1 MEGRQKGLLQRGR
14 IRTTAVLIILVLIV
28 GAAGWILTD
37 DKSQKAQKRTMEEQ
51 KMTGTAAQQ
60 ENEGS
65 RDMSANPLTLQEHS
79 GIASAVERYY
89 RKLGDETSFVEG
101 YENLKVYTK
110 LGKYQDTYVAFVRYD
125 MRIRD
130 VYTRVP
136 GLGTVYVTG
145 DGEGRYQV
153 ETDAADQEIQDFVE
167 TVAAHEDV
175 QELFQKTKDS
185 YQEAVRSDALLQ
197 EALLDLK
204 EAYEDSTGS

>member
-28 GAAGWILTD
+28 GEAGWILTD

-101 YENLKVYTK
+101 
-110 LGKYQDTYVAFVRYD
+110 
-125 MRIRD
+125 
-130 VYTRVP
+130 
-136 GLGTVYVTG
+136 
-145 DGEGRYQV
+145 
-153 ETDAADQEIQDFVE
+153 
-167 TVAAHEDV
+167 
-175 QELFQKTKDS
+175 
-185 YQEAVRSDALLQ
+185 
-197 EALLDLK
+197 
-204 EAYEDSTGS
+204 